1 MSIGQSP
8 SCFKRAVGSFQC
20 RLINDLKILES
31 TVCKFLLNIFC
42 IRFDKYANAGIQ
54 GIKGMLC
61 FAIKRS
67 SRVTMVC
74 VVLCSLSCMLTF
86 SFHRPID
93 AWEQT
98 FPLSRS
104 VHREEVLRRQGDRP
118 ILSIYGDHKE
128 HALQPW
134 PIPGVNDRSRPLKSG
149 SLWSLTCFL
158 L

>member
-42 IRFDKYANAGIQ
+42 IRFDKYTNASIR

-61 FAIKRS
+61 FAIKII
-67 SRVTMVC
+67 TCYYGVC
-74 VVLCSLSCMLTF
+74 RPLFSLSCMLTF
-86 SFHRPID
+86 SFHQPID
-93 AWEQT
+93 VWEQT

-104 VHREEVLRRQGDRP
+104 VHREEVLHRQGDRP